1 MRKVKSYS
9 SVWGFERVLH
19 KIGDVKSPIPLTFAQ
34 IGWLVGT
41 FLVDMLI
48 LAKIPP
54 LCYVDNVIIRYVL
67 LPVGVTW
74 FMSKKA
80 FDGKRPYSYLRSVL
94 FYLMRPHVTYAGRKV
109 VYGKEKIEENVTI
122 ARCELYVPSKIY

>member
-9 SVWGFERVLH
+9 SVWGFEKVLH
-19 KIGDVKSPIPLTFAQ
+19 NIGDVKSPIPLTFAQ

-67 LPVGVTW
+67 LPVGVD
-74 FMSKKA
+74 MVYVKE
-80 FDGKRPYSYLRSVL
+80 SV
-94 FYLMRPHVTYAGRKV
+94 
-109 VYGKEKIEENVTI
+109 
-122 ARCELYVPSKIY
+122 